1 MNPRLEK
8 LRQEREKLAEKLTSL
23 TARLKALD
31 EQILKL
37 ENTDI
42 VGIVRENGLTIEQLA
57 ALFLMIRRPPRS
69 TLFPTRRSSDL
80 DVMRKLLF
88 CGNAC
93 DEFSHVSAN
102 HIQIDVQ
109 HDFMQ
114 FGFMIADVCF

>member
-42 VGIVRENGLTIEQLA
+42 VCLLYTS
-57 ALFLMIRRPPRS
+57 PSPRDR
-69 TLFPTRRSSDL
+69 TRSRMPSS
-80 DVMRKLLF
+80 
-88 CGNAC
+88 A
-93 DEFSHVSAN
+93 
-102 HIQIDVQ
+102 
-109 HDFMQ
+109 
-114 FGFMIADVCF
+114 

>member
-42 VGIVRENGLTIEQLA
+42 VGIVRRMGVTPDELA
-57 ALFLMIRRPPRS
+57 ALMQAARPSGPQ
-69 TLFPTRRSSDL
+69 
-80 DVMRKLLF
+80 
-88 CGNAC
+88 
-93 DEFSHVSAN
+93 SADPAEKEEAN
-102 HIQIDVQ
+102 YEET
-109 HDFMQ
+109 
-114 FGFMIADVCF
+114 

>member
-42 VGIVRENGLTIEQLA
+42 VGIVRENGLTIEPKSIEQ
-57 ALFLMIRRPPRS
+57 IRS
-69 TLFPTRRSSDL
+69 
-80 DVMRKLLF
+80 
-88 CGNAC
+88 
-93 DEFSHVSAN
+93 EFEKEYGSIYIN
-102 HIQIDVQ
+102 I
-109 HDFMQ
+109 
-114 FGFMIADVCF
+114 

>member
-57 ALFLMIRRPPRS
+57 ALMRCWKSAPRRRC
-69 TLFPTRRSSDL
+69 PTNTEKRRNL
-80 DVMRKLLF
+80 
-88 CGNAC
+88 
-93 DEFSHVSAN
+93 
-102 HIQIDVQ
+102 
-109 HDFMQ
+109 
-114 FGFMIADVCF
+114 